1 MSITMILFDVACRL
15 SIPTRAVN
23 YGSSD
28 FLVADWNDIVRDK
41 HSAVREAFLDWV
53 SIGKPRQGSLYDVMK
68 RTRSQFKLT
77 LRYCKQ
83 HEDTLRADALS
94 DSMCNK
100 DYSKFWNTIRKCNNK
115 NATKLAHVVQ
125 FSSLHS

>member
-41 HSAVREAFLDWV
+41 HSAVREAVTFMSEV
-53 SIGKPRQGSLYDVMK
+53 KS
-68 RTRSQFKLT
+68 
-77 LRYCKQ
+77 
-83 HEDTLRADALS
+83 E
-94 DSMCNK
+94 
-100 DYSKFWNTIRKCNNK
+100 
-115 NATKLAHVVQ
+115 
-125 FSSLHS
+125 